1 MQPNKGIFWL
11 ASYPKSG
18 NTWFRMVLANVLNQS
33 NTPVPLNQM
42 NTGVTASSRGL
53 MNTALG
59 FDSSL
64 LSHDELDALRPSIYQ
79 GYSEQPRGVH
89 YFKTHDAYG
98 FVSKNTPLIPS
109 QGTIGALYFLR
120 NPLDVAISFAHHFNC
135 SIDQIIEIMSNKT
148 FALYD
153 GHQRANLQL
162 RQCFLSWSL
171 HVQSWV
177 SASEID
183 VLLLRYEDMK
193 FAPLMTFK
201 KAIKFLKLDVP
212 EEHITNALEHT
223 HIEKLQHQEQ
233 QFGFE
238 EKSYV
243 QQSQFF
249 RKGIVGDW
257 ENTLDDE
264 QVERIISDHGVM
276 MRAYGYL
283 DEHNQPIRYHT
294 KHVVE

>member
-18 NTWFRMVLANVLNQS
+18 NTWFRIVLANVLNQS
-33 NTPVPLNQM
+33 SSPVPLNQI

-53 MNTALG
+53 INTALG

-64 LSHDELDALRPSIYQ
+64 LSHDELDALRPSIYRW
-79 GYSEQPRGVH
+79 YSEQPRGVH

-98 FVSKNTPLIPS
+98 YVGKNSPLIPN
-109 QGTIGALYFLR
+109 QGTLGALYFLR
-120 NPLDVAISFAHHFNC
+120 NPLDVTISFAHHFNC
-135 SIDQIIEIMSNKT
+135 SIDQIIEIMGNKT

-153 GHQRANLQL
+153 STERANSQL
-162 RQCFLSWSL
+162 RQYFLSWSQ
-171 HVQSWV
+171 HVQSWL
-177 SASEID
+177 SATEID

-193 FAPLMTFK
+193 FAPLATFK
-201 KAIKFLKLDVP
+201 KAINFLKLDVP
-212 EEHITNALEHT
+212 EAHILNALDNT

-257 ENTLDDE
+257 ENTLNDA
-264 QVERIISDHGVM
+264 QVERIISDHGTM

-283 DEHNQPIRYHT
+283 DKHNQPVRYHS
-294 KHVVE
+294 KDVVE